1 MLESFC
7 KSWTCADRS
16 SQGSAFDVA
25 YLGTSSESATPFQVG
40 SITSSSQDREDSLPS
55 GCKVPWTRRE
65 SRPFIMPTLTVPERR
80 RLTARLSGVLVLLGV
95 SLFINYVD
103 RGNLSIAAP
112 MLKDELGISAAQLG
126 VLLSAFFWTYA
137 CLQLVS
143 GWLVDRLN
151 VNWVI
156 AGGFFLWSAATAGTG
171 TVHAFWTLFVVRLM
185 LGIGESVA
193 YPSYSKIIALHFPEE
208 HRGLANAVISAG
220 LLLGPGFG
228 ILMGGMLMAR
238 FGWRPFFIVL
248 GLVSLLWL
256 IPWLKWMPAAGDAT
270 HVDVSDAPNL
280 SEFLRLRS
288 AWGTCLGLFC
298 SNYVNY
304 FLITWLPFFL
314 VREWHFS
321 MDRMARIGGAAY
333 LLGACFATL
342 SGWLSDRWIMSGATP
357 TRVRKTFTGGGLAL
371 AGIFLGLSAISGPVF
386 SVAILILGVVFFSL
400 SASNIWAITQTLAG
414 PQAAGRW
421 TGFQN
426 FAGNLAGVV
435 APAITG
441 LVLNRTGHFYWA
453 FWILT
458 AIALM
463 GTASWVFLI
472 GPVEQVVWQ
481 KKLRPEA
488 VSHNY

>member
-1 MLESFC
+1 
-7 KSWTCADRS
+7 
-16 SQGSAFDVA
+16 
-25 YLGTSSESATPFQVG
+25 
-40 SITSSSQDREDSLPS
+40 
-55 GCKVPWTRRE
+55 
-65 SRPFIMPTLTVPERR
+65 MPTLGVPKNK
-80 RLTARLSGVLVLLGV
+80 RLTARLSVVLALLGISV
-95 SLFINYVD
+95 FINYVD

-112 MLKDELGISAAQLG
+112 MLKDELGISPSQLG

-171 TVHAFWTLFVVRLM
+171 MVHAFATLFVLRLI

-208 HRGLANAVISAG
+208 HRGLANAVISSG
-220 LLLGPGFG
+220 LVLGPGFG

-248 GLVSLLWL
+248 GLASLLWL
-256 IPWLKWMPAAGDAT
+256 VPWIKWMPEKRDALHFDT
-270 HVDVSDAPNL
+270 SGAPNL
-280 SEFLRLRS
+280 FEFVRLRS
-288 AWGTCLGLFC
+288 AWGTCVGLFC

-304 FLITWLPFFL
+304 FLITWLPFYL
-314 VREWHFS
+314 VRERHFS
-321 MDRMARIGGAAY
+321 MDKMARIGGTAY

-371 AGIFLGLSAISGPVF
+371 AGIFLGLAAVAGPVL
-386 SVAILILGVVFFSL
+386 SIAIVILGVVFFGAN
-400 SASNIWAITQTLAG
+400 ASNIWAITQTLAG

-421 TGFQN
+421 TGSQN
-426 FAGNLAGVV
+426 FFGNLAGVV
-435 APAITG
+435 APALTG
-441 LVLNRTGHFYWA
+441 LVLERTGHFYWA
-453 FWILT
+453 FAILT
-458 AIALM
+458 AVALI
-463 GTASWVFLI
+463 GSLSYIFLI
-472 GPVEQVVWQ
+472 GPVEQVVWH
-481 KKLRPEA
+481 KKLRAGA
-488 VSHNY
+488 VSL